1 MLSKDRHSLE
11 SIIESIDKI
20 TSYIKGFSNP
30 DQLNDDQLSFDAVLM
45 NFIIIGEMV
54 AKLSEEFKAS
64 HNLIEWLKI
73 KGFRNLVAH
82 DYFGVD
88 LDAVWDT
95 IERDIPGLKVGIINI
110 IKKRKKMFDEIKF

>member
-1 MLSKDRHSLE
+1 
-11 SIIESIDKI
+11 
-20 TSYIKGFSNP
+20 
-30 DQLNDDQLSFDAVLM
+30 M

-64 HNLIEWLKI
+64 HNIIEWLKI

-88 LDAVWDT
+88 AEEVWQ
-95 IERDIPGLKVGIINI
+95 IINNDLLI
-110 IKKRKKMFDEIKF
+110 LKKDIQKILKS